1 MTKTTIELTPKT
13 TKWIF
18 LFNGIVNSGVGLRLL
33 LTADSWTSWTSIL
46 GLLLIIAGLLLFI
59 YGIILFNRTNKLTPK
74 VQIDDTGIT
83 IKEDLHKKQ
92 RQIDWRSVKEISY
105 KPFEL
110 NFHLTDNNIETV
122 NLSTSG
128 EISLDI
134 KKTIRHFADERQIKI
149 VGG

>member
-18 LFNGIVNSGVGLRLL
+18 LFNGIINSGLGLRQLS
-33 LTADSWTSWTSIL
+33 TADSWTSWGSVL
-46 GLLLIIAGLLLFI
+46 GLVLIIAGPLMII
-59 YGIILFNRTNKLTPK
+59 YGVILFNRTNKLTPK
-74 VQIDDTGIT
+74 VQVDDNGIT
-83 IKEDLHKKQ
+83 VKADIHKGQ
-92 RQIDWRSVKEISY
+92 RQIAWRNVKEITY

-110 NFHLTDNNIETV
+110 NFHLTDNSIETV

-134 KKTIRHFADERQIKI
+134 KKTIRQFADDRQIKI